1 MHFGSRIL
9 SALLVLPAALALPG
23 YDGKWREGSRS
34 RNNYEAKLDYTLKK
48 YAGLHLLSTPTSI
61 QFPSLPPNRLKE
73 GDLVGPLSPQNFTL
87 IPETFRP
94 KVYLE
99 AEFLKS
105 NVTVHFGNEVAI
117 EDAQAPPVVEFTAKP
132 VLYTLLVLDPDAPSR
147 STPYWSPF
155 LHYALPGLKP
165 KHGKVEMTSDALVE
179 WTPPA
184 PPAGSGPHR
193 YVYLLYLQPTLSVS
207 LPASRPSVNT
217 TEDRMSFPHEDF
229 IKENKL
235 KLVGANYM
243 ISEAN

>member
-34 RNNYEAKLDYTLKK
+34 RDNYEAKLDYVLKK
-48 YAGLHLLSTPTSI
+48 
-61 QFPSLPPNRLKE
+61 LKE

-87 IPETFRP
+87 IPENFRP
-94 KVYLE
+94 RVYLE
-99 AEFLKS
+99 AEFPES

-117 EDAQAPPVVEFTAKP
+117 EDAQAPPVVDFTAKP

-207 LPASRPSVNT
+207 LPASRPSINT
-217 TEDRMSFPHEDF
+217 TEDRMGFPHEDF